1 MGRGD
6 EEVAVGLA
14 DLADGGEEGAERV
27 VQAADDVSVLT
38 ELQQQPVP
46 RDQRPPHL
54 RWGALFKGDRKG
66 DKGDRKG
73 DKGDMKVTGRV
84 TERVTGRA
92 TGKVT
97 ERVTGKGDRKGDRK
111 G

>member
-1 MGRGD
+1 M
-6 EEVAVGLA
+6 AVGLA

-27 VQAADDVSVLT
+27 VQAADDVSVLA

-54 RWGALFKGDRKG
+54 RWGALF
-66 DKGDRKG
+66 KGDRKG

-97 ERVTGKGDRKGDRK
+97 ERVTGKGDRKGDGKRVT
-111 G
+111 GLQREL